1 MELSRPN
8 KERFSMP
15 TLFGSDR
22 VLLYDVDP
30 WSRLGFGVPN
40 FGNNIGSLSLPIA
53 NLVDEIGKI
62 QLHVMTHVDAL
73 RDQPPSRNTVERLA
87 KMCARIQSVLANR
100 QQTDSQ
106 IRLEP
111 GHATPAPEV
120 FLIHPCPYFKS
131 EVTVNRWLREYN
143 QLCMVALT
151 NMMQHSDNN
160 LALTITE
167 KFAKDIWQYFREIQ
181 LRLATEL
188 LLIERSAA
196 EAPDFRITPALL
208 DVYAP
213 NTVTVNTESSDVG
226 TPIFGLPT
234 EDDLGPLRKGIP
246 ANMIIPNLRQYP
258 IGPIPGLTGL
268 SGSDQSYGIPGDT
281 GTSGAGSGGTGPII
295 GPPTL

>member
-1 MELSRPN
+1 
-8 KERFSMP
+8 MP
-15 TLFGSDR
+15 TIFGTDR

-30 WSRLGFGVPN
+30 WGRLGFGCPN

-62 QLHVMTHVDAL
+62 QLYVMTHVDAM
-73 RDQPPSRNTVERLA
+73 RDQPPGRNTVERLA
-87 KMCARIQSVLANR
+87 KMCARIQSVLALR
-100 QQTDSQ
+100 QQTDGAQ
-106 IRLEP
+106 RLEP
-111 GHATPAPEV
+111 VHATPGPEI

-131 EVTVNRWLREYN
+131 DIVVNRWLREYN

-167 KFAKDIWQYFREIQ
+167 KFAKDIWAYFREIQ

-188 LLIERSAA
+188 LLIERTVA
-196 EAPDFRITPALL
+196 EAPDFKITPTML
-208 DVYAP
+208 DAYAP
-213 NTVTVNTESSDVG
+213 STVTVNTEASDVG
-226 TPIFGLPT
+226 TPLFGLPT

-258 IGPIPGLTGL
+258 IGPVPGLTGV
-268 SGSDQSYGIPGDT
+268 SGIDGTPSIPGDV
-281 GTSGAGSGGTGPII
+281 GTTAAAGGGSSSVI